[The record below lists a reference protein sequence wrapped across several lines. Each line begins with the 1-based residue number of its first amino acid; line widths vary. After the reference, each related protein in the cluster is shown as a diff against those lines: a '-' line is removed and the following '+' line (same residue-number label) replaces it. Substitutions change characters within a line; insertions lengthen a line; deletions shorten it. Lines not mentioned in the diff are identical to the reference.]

1 MVLPGSAV
9 LWAVLLAAG
18 TLGRRVQKP
27 AGPTS
32 LITTVQPKA
41 GFDAQRFAGTWLLA
55 AVGSAC
61 RSLQEQGH
69 RVEAT
74 ALQVAPQ
81 GAALAVSTFRKLNGI
96 CWQVR
101 QHYGDTRVLGRFLL
115 RGRGPR
121 GPVHVVVAET
131 DYQSFAVL
139 YQERGRTL
147 SVKLYVRSFPVSDS
161 ALDEF
166 ERRVAEASLTQDDII
181 FFPTY
186 GFCEAAD
193 QFHVLDEV
201 RR

>member
-1 MVLPGSAV
+1 MVLPGSAIF
-9 LWAVLLAAG
+9 WAVLLATG

-41 GFDAQRFAGTWLLA
+41 GFDSQQFAGTWLLA

-61 RSLQEQGH
+61 RALQEQDH

-74 ALQVAPQ
+74 ALHVAPQ
-81 GAALAVSTFRKLNGI
+81 GTALAVSTFRKLNGI

-101 QHYGDTRVLGRFLL
+101 QHYEDTQVLGRFLL
-115 RGRGPR
+115 RARGPR
-121 GPVHVVVAET
+121 GPVHVVVADT

-166 ERRVAEASLTQDDII
+166 ERRVAETNLTQDII

-193 QFHVLDEV
+193 QFHVLDEA